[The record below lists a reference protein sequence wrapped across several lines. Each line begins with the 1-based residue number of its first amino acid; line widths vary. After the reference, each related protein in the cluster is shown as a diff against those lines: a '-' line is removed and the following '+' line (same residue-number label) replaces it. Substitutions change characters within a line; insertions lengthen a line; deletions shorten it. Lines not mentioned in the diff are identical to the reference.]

1 LKAGRRVVGKK
12 VAELFTNFEINA
24 TPRWRRL
31 LRLTGLSLVF
41 HGAVVASLVFVPAL
55 RDALNIARLVSG
67 AEYVDEDYDRTIIGD
82 RAELIDLSADGKLH
96 YPPGYFKRPEAPT
109 PAPVIVEPKPTP
121 TPKPKPT
128 PTPTP
133 APSPSPSATP
143 ADVDKAGETAATGD
157 AQTKEDAEKSLD
169 EAAKKTGLVRPEE
182 GKINKRPLKD
192 WLAYA
197 DELKRNA
204 KLDLTGTVKLII
216 VAQRD
221 AKGKLHNPRPTVQ
234 SGDPNLIAVAKRLVG
249 AINDS
254 NVLYFL
260 EGSGEGQVRFI
271 IVMDQSQVT
280 ASVESEVESA
290 DQAQK
295 MASGYGVMLLLGKT
309 ARQGKDEAVIYQNT
323 RISARGN
330 QVVVNFSMPRHAA
343 GEMLKKQLPST

>member
-1 LKAGRRVVGKK
+1 VPLQAGRRIVGKK

-24 TPRWRRL
+24 TPRWRRF

-41 HGAVVASLVFVPAL
+41 HAALIACLVFVPAL

-67 AEYVDEDYDRTIIGD
+67 AEYVDEDYERTIIGD

-96 YPPGYFKRPEAPT
+96 YPAGYFKRPEAPT

-128 PTPTP
+128 PK
-133 APSPSPSATP
+133 PSPSVTPS
-143 ADVDKAGETAATGD
+143 DVDKTSETAANGEP
-157 AQTKEDAEKSLD
+157 QTNEDAEKVLD

-197 DELKRNA
+197 NDLKTKNE
-204 KLDLTGTVKLII
+204 LDLTGTVRLII
-216 VAQRD
+216 IAQRD

-271 IVMDQSQVT
+271 VMMDQAQIT

-295 MASGYGVMLLLGKT
+295 MASGYGVMLLLGKA

-323 RISARGN
+323 RISARGR
-330 QVVVNFSMPRHAA
+330 QVVVNFSMPRQAA
-343 GEMLKKQLPST
+343 GAMLKKQLPST